1 MEKIQEFIKEL
12 HTTYDTNLFENT
24 AVSYQK
30 KCLDYC
36 KINKSDKGNKV
47 LMELTYNH
55 YTKHKPTATFIG
67 GPKTLSIH
75 WHPQYKKII
84 YIFGEWHADTMDC
97 KKFKTRNAITIQ
109 IEDYLYSLMKSTD
122 VFLDIYFE
130 FPFPDK
136 EDFKSDK
143 YDTTSYDK
151 YVAYSKNHS
160 NRLNKLF
167 NKFKNCLVY
176 YTRHNRSCQLARS
189 HYFDIRLESSNPLYL
204 EESKIDIVWVFARLI
219 QMYKLEPN
227 IRANKVFDILLQYP
241 QITII
246 LTKLIDTNKE
256 NIYKFMINQLK
267 ENRYIKKELSKIVE
281 NRENLISAFDSFFYD
296 QIRKKMSSCIDIIQ
310 PLIKK
315 ILNYKKEDTDILY
328 TSIRKLLFAMISTIS
343 FFTDVYLLA
352 RVFKDFNMDDME
364 EKAYKGATHQPNRA
378 HNIIIYAGEDHSD
391 SYRNFLSYIGFTEI
405 DSSGIDLDNP
415 NPHPSL
421 HIPTIPRN
429 CLDMRH
435 INQPFFSYNRY
446 NLSSFDAVKKQY
458 RLPAH
463 TI

>member
-1 MEKIQEFIKEL
+1 
-12 HTTYDTNLFENT
+12 
-24 AVSYQK
+24 
-30 KCLDYC
+30 
-36 KINKSDKGNKV
+36 
-47 LMELTYNH
+47 
-55 YTKHKPTATFIG
+55 
-67 GPKTLSIH
+67 
-75 WHPQYKKII
+75 
-84 YIFGEWHADTMDC
+84 MDC
-97 KKFKTRNAITIQ
+97 EYFKTTDTPSPITVPV
-109 IEDYLYSLMKSTD
+109 EDYLYDLMKSTD

-130 FPFPDK
+130 ISFPVF
-136 EDFKSDK
+136 SDQIGL
-143 YDTTSYDK
+143 
-151 YVAYSKNHS
+151 SKRIYN
-160 NRLNKLF
+160 LL
-167 NKFKNCLVY
+167 NKFKKCLLY
-176 YTRHNRSCQLARS
+176 NSRHEKSCRLARS
-189 HYFDIRLESSNPLYL
+189 HYFDIRQDSSNPLNL
-204 EESKIDIVWVFARLI
+204 EERKIDIVWVRSFLDQI
-219 QMYKLEPN
+219 NKQQVHLKLRVLKHFLEKKP
-227 IRANKVFDILLQYP
+227 IITDILR
-241 QITII
+241 
-246 LTKLIDTNKE
+246 KLRDTNNE
-256 NIYKFMINQLK
+256 NIYEFMINQLK

-281 NRENLISAFDSFFYD
+281 NRENLISAFDAFFYD

-315 ILNYKKEDTDILY
+315 ILNYKKEDPDILY

-391 SYRNFLSYIGFTEI
+391 NYRNFLSYIGFTEI